1 MNGQILLKR
10 FRIDHKVLVKQVD
23 KMESIESDGNEL
35 RGMMDLLPKDNESSA
50 LRSHLPPP
58 GTPQSKIEE
67 SIGMLNECEQ
77 YMAVMLD
84 IPDAKAKFECMIFRA
99 DFEDNAD
106 IISGGTKML
115 NEATKCMRDSDRFKR
130 LLSIALKLGNALND
144 GGANEKA
151 TAITLESLLKLADV
165 SFIESFMIYSDALF
179 SL

>member
-1 MNGQILLKR
+1 MTGKSDALIGLDVDTKEFEELFTSPLNRSASKKDFAFNPSANQKICLIEGKRLMNGQILLKR

-58 GTPQSKIEE
+58 GTPQSKIKE

-77 YMAVMLD
+77 YMTVMLD
-84 IPDAKAKFECMIFRA
+84 IPDTKAKFECMIFRA

-106 IISGGTKML
+106 IISGGIVL
-115 NEATKCMRDSDRFKR
+115 KC
-130 LLSIALKLGNALND
+130 
-144 GGANEKA
+144 
-151 TAITLESLLKLADV
+151 
-165 SFIESFMIYSDALF
+165 
-179 SL
+179 